1 MPELP
6 EVEVVRRGLECHAV
20 GKTLTSITVSHPR
33 AVRYTEGGAQEI
45 EARLHGRSLSSV
57 HRRGKFL
64 WFVLDDSC
72 ALMVHLG
79 MSGQMLIK
87 HADAHSHP
95 HTRIRCSLSDEE
107 ARGELWFVDQRTFG
121 YWRLAELTYAHNR
134 LVPEP
139 MAHIAADLL
148 EPVQDLMATARLIKS
163 KHVEIKKLLLNQ
175 EIVAGIGNIYA
186 DEMLWSAQIHPRQK
200 AHRLS
205 LSAIHSLLREGQIVM
220 NKALLQGGTSFDSL
234 YVNVNGESG
243 YFDVSLHAYGQ
254 EGRPCGRC
262 GCAVMREKFS
272 NRSSHFC
279 PQCQRL
285 Q

>member
-6 EVEVVRRGLECHAV
+6 EVEVVRRGLERHAV
-20 GKTLTSITVSHPR
+20 GRALTSVAVSHSR
-33 AVRYTEGGAQEI
+33 AARYVVGGPQEL
-45 EARLHGRSLSSV
+45 EARLRGRVLSSV

-87 HADAHSHP
+87 QADASLHP
-95 HTRIRCSLSDEE
+95 HTRIRCSLSSGSEQS
-107 ARGELWFVDQRTFG
+107 ELWFVDQRTFG
-121 YWRLAELTYAHNR
+121 YWRIAELVYSHNR
-134 LVPEP
+134 LAPKP

-148 EPVQDLMATARLIKS
+148 EPAQDLMATARLIKT
-163 KHVEIKKLLLNQ
+163 KHLEIKRLLLNQ

-205 LSAIHSLLREGQIVM
+205 LRAIHSLLNEGQRVM
-220 NKALLQGGTSFDSL
+220 HNALLQGGTSFDSL

-243 YFDVSLHAYGQ
+243 YFDVSLQAYGQ
-254 EGRPCGRC
+254 EGMPCTRC
-262 GCAVMREKFS
+262 GTALVREKFS

-279 PQCQRL
+279 PRCQRL

>member
-20 GKTLTSITVSHPR
+20 GKTLTSVTVSHPR
-33 AVRYTEGGAQEI
+33 AVRYVEGGSREL
-45 EARLHGRSLSSV
+45 EARLRGRVLSSV
-57 HRRGKFL
+57 YRRGKFL

-87 HADAHSHP
+87 RTDAHSHP
-95 HTRIRCSLSDEE
+95 HTRIRCSLSNEVE
-107 ARGELWFVDQRTFG
+107 QGELWFVDQRTFG

-148 EPVQDLMATARLIKS
+148 EPTQDLMATARLIKS
-163 KHVEIKKLLLNQ
+163 KQVEIKKLLLNQ

-186 DEMLWSAQIHPRQK
+186 DEILWSAQIHPRQK

-205 LSAIHSLLREGQIVM
+205 LNAIHSLLCEGQKVM

-234 YVNVNGESG
+234 YVNVNGQSG
-243 YFDVSLHAYGQ
+243 YFDVSLQAYGQ

-262 GCAVMREKFS
+262 STAVIREKFT
-272 NRSSHFC
+272 NRSSHLC
-279 PQCQRL
+279 PRCQRL
-285 Q
+285 H